1 MRNLVFA
8 LGLAVLC
15 AGCVAR
21 PAAPDRLAESEW
33 RFVKIDGQEPF
44 RADTARL
51 IFSDEGISASVGCNT
66 MAGEWRIEEGR
77 LIAGPLAGTRM
88 FCQGDIWEQEQ
99 AIAALLVAAP
109 TLEWRDAGRLIL
121 RSSGHSAELAR
132 VGEAHDPAP

>member
-1 MRNLVFA
+1 MKRIA
-8 LGLAVLC
+8 LALPLAALC

-21 PAAPDRLAESEW
+21 PAAPERLSDSEW
-33 RFVKIDGQEPF
+33 RFIEIDDSEPI
-44 RADTARL
+44 RPDGARL
-51 IFSDEGISASVGCNT
+51 VFGEEDISASVGCNT
-66 MAGEWRIEEGR
+66 MGGEWRIEEGR

-109 TLEWRDAGRLIL
+109 TLEWRDADRLIL

-132 VGEAHDPAP
+132 VMDVQDSAS